1 MPGVKRASALESFM
15 ASRKTRRIARRRKVY
30 ARTRVRRGLKFR
42 QINQHSFRRYANDAR
57 DSVTGTTF
65 SNALTFQ
72 FSDVRGAADFEGLY
86 DRFMITKVEMRFRV
100 VNNPDSTWKLNEPP
114 GISNTIN
121 SLNWYPTMYY
131 CRDYDDSATE
141 TREQLQERAGTK
153 RIILHPNKWYKIS
166 VKPAVTML
174 AYRTALGTDAYSPK
188 WNQWIDM
195 GQPNTQHYGF
205 KYVIDCSAIDP
216 PDSQPF
222 LIERETVYHF
232 KCKDVR

>member
-1 MPGVKRASALESFM
+1 MPGVKRYRTALESFM
-15 ASRKTRRIARRRKVY
+15 AGQKTRRIARRRRVT
-30 ARTRVRRGLKFR
+30 ARTRVRRGMKFR

-86 DRFMITKVEMRFRV
+86 DRFMIKKVELRFRL
-100 VNNPDSTWKLNEPP
+100 VNNPDSATKLNDS
-114 GISNTIN
+114 SNFV
-121 SLNWYPTMYY
+121 SSNWFPTMYY
-131 CRDYDDSATE
+131 CRDYDDAAAE

-153 RIILHPNKWYKIS
+153 RVILHPNKWYKIT

-205 KYVIDCSAIDP
+205 KYCIDLSAQDP
-216 PDSQPF
+216 GDAQPY
-222 LIERETVYHF
+222 LVERETVYHF
-232 KCKDVR
+232 QCKDVR